1 MRVKKL
7 FFRAVPVLALCAGI
21 ATVLVSAATAKPTKS
36 IQVCVLLPDTKSS
49 VRWVQFDA
57 PDFAKAL
64 KAAGVT
70 YSITN
75 ALGDAQKQVSQAD
88 QCLANGAKVA
98 VVTSLDAGSSIAI
111 QRKFAAAGGKSIDY
125 DRQV

>member
-57 PDFAKAL
+57 PDFATAL
-64 KAAGVT
+64 TAAHVT

-75 ALGDAQKQVSQAD
+75 ALNDAKNIVSQAD
-88 QCLANGAKVA
+88 PCLSRHAKIG
-98 VVTSLDAGSSIAI
+98 VVTAIAPGTSIAAE
-111 QRKFAAAGGKSIDY
+111 QKSKEAAGQAIGY
-125 DRQV
+125 AAP